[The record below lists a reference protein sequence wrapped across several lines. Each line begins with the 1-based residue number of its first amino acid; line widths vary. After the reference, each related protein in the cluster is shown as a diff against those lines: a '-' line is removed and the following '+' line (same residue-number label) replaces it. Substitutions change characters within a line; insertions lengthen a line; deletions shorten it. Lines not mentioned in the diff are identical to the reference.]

1 MRKCGFVSRLF
12 RIDSRFGV
20 LLAVTGVWL
29 AWLIGLPARPSSW
42 NVVLSGLPLI
52 VVASWIVHGAHGE
65 PWLAFLK
72 RTADLHGLA
81 LVLLI
86 ALGIQ
91 FEDAHGIT
99 TDGAV
104 YFSLL
109 RSAIFDGDFEVEPE
123 LIYLGQPARP
133 NYVVPVGPTF
143 LWLIPYVVVAAFDTV
158 GQELRLWSRPED
170 AVALG
175 MTMPYVRA
183 ALLTSFAVGSA
194 GLIALHR
201 YLREEFAPGPALAT
215 TLLIFGA
222 TPLVWYM
229 VYEPAMTHAVSFGLV
244 ALFVVNA
251 VRRTSI
257 VTKPR
262 DGLLLGALLGAV
274 FLSRPQEVIFA
285 LVPAMLIL
293 SWRETFRVKVAAALR
308 LVGWALLGATPF
320 LLAQAIQTVIVLTTQ
335 EYIVTGTEG
344 YLNFT
349 FDRWDDT
356 LWSSWH
362 GFLSWSPVAYVAAI
376 GTVAYVARRQWWA
389 VTALAIL
396 WLTALVN
403 STTTDWAAGWSFG
416 GRRFVSCLVLLAPG
430 LALTLEALVRRPLL
444 STSLVAL
451 GFAVWNI
458 LLIAQYRT
466 GMLRADRLVSFGQI
480 VRQQTALAT
489 RAPFFFPFAFPANA
503 WFAWRNDLPI
513 DGYDLLGPEPLESSL
528 TIVFDASSSKYIMQG
543 WGPRAGDEWGELRWI
558 DGTSAELIAPFDPS
572 SASPIELHVEWR
584 ARLLDRPASAAVGVF
599 VNGVNVGRS
608 IAGPGAPVVWSAQTD
623 ASVWRRGFNR
633 IVLEKANGAP
643 PLGVYRIL
651 VRQVR

>member
-1 MRKCGFVSRLF
+1 MKPF

-29 AWLIGLPARPSSW
+29 AWLIGLPPRPSSW
-42 NVVLSGLPLI
+42 IVVLSGLPLI
-52 VVASWIVHGAHGE
+52 VVGSWIVHGAHAE
-65 PWLAFLK
+65 PWLAFVK
-72 RTADLHGLA
+72 RTADLHGLV

-143 LWLIPYVVVAAFDTV
+143 LWLIPYVVVAAVDII
-158 GQELRLWSRPED
+158 GRELSLWSRPED

-175 MTMPYVRA
+175 MTLPYVRA
-183 ALLTSFAVGSA
+183 ALLTSFAVGSV

-201 YLREEFAPGPALAT
+201 YLREEFAAGPAFAT

-244 ALFVVNA
+244 ALFVVNV
-251 VRRTSI
+251 VRRTAI
-257 VTKPR
+257 ATKPR

-285 LVPAMLIL
+285 LVPAVLIL
-293 SWRETFRVKVAAALR
+293 SWRETLRVKVKAALR
-308 LVGWALLGATPF
+308 LAGWALLGATPF
-320 LLAQAIQTVIVLTTQ
+320 LLAQAIQTAIVLTTQ
-335 EYIVTGTEG
+335 EYIVTGTAG

-362 GFLSWSPVAYVAAI
+362 GFLSWSPVAYVAAM
-376 GTVAYVARRQWWA
+376 GTAAYIVRRRWWA

-403 STTTDWAAGWSFG
+403 SATTDWAAGWSFG

-451 GFAVWNI
+451 VFALWNQ

-466 GMLRADRLVSFGQI
+466 GMLRTDQLVSFGQI
-480 VRQQTALAT
+480 VRQQAALAT

-513 DGYDLLGPEPLESSL
+513 DRYDLLGPEPLESSL
-528 TIVFDASSSKYIMQG
+528 TIVFDASSSKYVMQG

-558 DGTSAELIAPFDPS
+558 DGTSAELIAPLDPS
-572 SASPIELHVEWR
+572 LASSIELHVEWR
-584 ARLLDRPASAAVGVF
+584 ARLLDPPASAAVRML

-608 IAGPGAPVVWSAQTD
+608 IAGPGAPVVWSTQTD
-623 ASVWRRGFNR
+623 AAAWRRGFNR
-633 IVLEKANGAP
+633 IVLEKENGAP
-643 PLGVYRIL
+643 PVGVYRLI
-651 VRQVR
+651 VKGE